1 MPSSMYICVY
11 VHALAASRSRPLPPL
26 RSPPFASIAVQVM
39 GPDSGDNM
47 QDKIILPKLSDDGSN
62 WVDYRDRIVWLLESQ
77 NIEQHIDHDIAP
89 SSYTAVGDV
98 GGLKPEERWKKEETN
113 IKQIIGPSL
122 LRSPFSRIKGQKTV
136 HGVWAILKQVYEEK
150 TRALA
155 ADLMRRFRNTRC
167 GENDNLRTHFEHLNA
182 LKEQLAGMGKV
193 ISDEDYADIICW
205 DCLVASPMRAR
216 PRRAQ
221 PRKGRAREERE

>member
-1 MPSSMYICVY
+1 
-11 VHALAASRSRPLPPL
+11 
-26 RSPPFASIAVQVM
+26 M

-62 WVDYRDRIVWLLESQ
+62 WVDYRDRVVWLLESQ

-122 LRSPFSRIKGQKTV
+122 PRGPFSRIKGQKTV

-182 LKEQLAGMGKV
+182 LKE
-193 ISDEDYADIICW
+193 
-205 DCLVASPMRAR
+205 
-216 PRRAQ
+216 
-221 PRKGRAREERE
+221 